1 MESVKNGIQFTALTN
16 YLTKFQIYSPWGRKE
31 SDMTVWLNNN
41 EDTQKV
47 CKNSTRDSQMLVIQT
62 PQMLI
67 SSYSYI
73 SLSFFLS
80 PELFNSK
87 M

>member
-16 YLTKFQIYSPWGRKE
+16 YLTKFKIYSPWGRKE

-41 EDTQKV
+41 EDIQD
-47 CKNSTRDSQMLVIQT
+47 CKNSTRDSQILVIQT

-67 SSYSYI
+67 SCYSYI